1 MITLIAVSKVAHLRV
16 ELYTYSINES
26 YFNLTSKTIVAR
38 DIFFVNVKANLCAIF
53 DQQDVVNR
61 IVPVNRVS
69 GLSRHAIVNRVTIM
83 NRTATIVSMAVVL
96 LASLAVTSTAH
107 AQSTGLK
114 LGQEAPATK
123 KLDLG
128 AAPPASRTPQPT
140 AAATGAAGNGIQTIG
155 AWEVNCVAGADC
167 AMAQI
172 GKDSTS
178 TPILEMVV
186 RKLKTPLD
194 ADGRTAI
201 AVVDFIT
208 PLGVVLTSG
217 LELKI
222 DGGQGEAAPFQICTE
237 QGCLVREPVDQGL
250 IDRLKKGN
258 NASVGVVA
266 ANQGEVTALIS
277 LSGFTKAYD
286 TLQ

>member
-1 MITLIAVSKVAHLRV
+1 MIRRILIQLQNSSLPGK
-16 ELYTYSINES
+16 
-26 YFNLTSKTIVAR
+26 YFS
-38 DIFFVNVKANLCAIF
+38 VNVLVTNQNAGISRKT
-53 DQQDVVNR
+53 R
-61 IVPVNRVS
+61 IIQSAKNS
-69 GLSRHAIVNRVTIM
+69 GIA
-83 NRTATIVSMAVVL
+83 AVVFVATL
-96 LASLAVTSTAH
+96 SAAANAN
-107 AQSTGLK
+107 AQSSGLK
-114 LGQEAPATK
+114 LGQDKPATQ

-128 AAPPASRTPQPT
+128 AAPAKPKAPAQ
-140 AAATGAAGNGIQTIG
+140 AAAPAGAQGQQTIG
-155 AWEVNCVAGADC
+155 AWALNCGAGADC

-172 GKDSTS
+172 GKDSTG

-186 RKLKTPLD
+186 RKLEAPLE

-258 NASVGVVA
+258 GASVMVVA
-266 ANQGEVTALIS
+266 ANQGEVNATIS
-277 LSGFTKAYD
+277 LSGFTKAYNS
-286 TLQ
+286 LR

>member
-1 MITLIAVSKVAHLRV
+1 MKSAEV
-16 ELYTYSINES
+16 EHRHAKL
-26 YFNLTSKTIVAR
+26 
-38 DIFFVNVKANLCAIF
+38 
-53 DQQDVVNR
+53 
-61 IVPVNRVS
+61 NRVS
-69 GLSRHAIVNRVTIM
+69 INRACSGIVATALVYLMVSLSST
-83 NRTATIVSMAVVL
+83 VS
-96 LASLAVTSTAH
+96 

-114 LGQEAPATK
+114 LGQDAPATE

-128 AAPPASRTPQPT
+128 AAPAKPT
-140 AAATGAAGNGIQTIG
+140 AQPKAAASGGAASGIQTIG
-155 AWEVNCVAGADC
+155 AWQLNCGAGADC

-172 GKDSTS
+172 GKDSTG

-186 RKLKTPLD
+186 RKLEAPLE

-222 DGGQGEAAPFQICTE
+222 DGGQGEVAPFQICTE

-258 NASVGVVA
+258 NANVSVVA
-266 ANQGEVTALIS
+266 ANQGDVTALIS
-277 LSGFTKAYD
+277 LSGFTKSYNS
-286 TLQ
+286 LK

>member
-1 MITLIAVSKVAHLRV
+1 MKKSLSNNTVLAKSVRSL
-16 ELYTYSINES
+16 
-26 YFNLTSKTIVAR
+26 F
-38 DIFFVNVKANLCAIF
+38 CALLLL
-53 DQQDVVNR
+53 
-61 IVPVNRVS
+61 S
-69 GLSRHAIVNRVTIM
+69 GLLGI
-83 NRTATIVSMAVVL
+83 L
-96 LASLAVTSTAH
+96 LGGLLGGLLGSTTVF

-114 LGQEAPATK
+114 LGQEAPAQP

-128 AAPPASRTPQPT
+128 AAPKAAPRAQSAQAQVRAPAANP
-140 AAATGAAGNGIQTIG
+140 AAVVTNG
-155 AWEVNCVAGADC
+155 AWQVSCANSGEC

-172 GKDSTS
+172 GKDNTG

-186 RKLKTPLD
+186 RKLDAPLE

-222 DGGQGEAAPFQICTE
+222 DSGNGEAAPFQICTE

-258 NASVGVVA
+258 NAQVSVVA
-266 ANQGEVTALIS
+266 ANQGNVSATIS
-277 LSGFTKAYD
+277 LSGFTKSYNS
-286 TLQ
+286 LR

>member
-1 MITLIAVSKVAHLRV
+1 MNAQVTNQNAGISRNTRIIRAAKKSGIA
-16 ELYTYSINES
+16 
-26 YFNLTSKTIVAR
+26 
-38 DIFFVNVKANLCAIF
+38 
-53 DQQDVVNR
+53 
-61 IVPVNRVS
+61 
-69 GLSRHAIVNRVTIM
+69 
-83 NRTATIVSMAVVL
+83 AVVFVATL
-96 LASLAVTSTAH
+96 SAAGNAN
-107 AQSTGLK
+107 AQSSGLK
-114 LGQEAPATK
+114 LGQDQPATP

-128 AAPPASRTPQPT
+128 AAPAKPNAPAQ
-140 AAATGAAGNGIQTIG
+140 AAAPAGAAAQGQQTIG
-155 AWEVNCVAGADC
+155 AWAFNCGAGADC

-172 GKDSTS
+172 GKDSTG

-186 RKLKTPLD
+186 RKLEAPLE

-258 NASVGVVA
+258 GATVMVVA
-266 ANQGEVTALIS
+266 ANQGEVNAKIS
-277 LSGFTKAYD
+277 LSGFTKAYNS
-286 TLQ
+286 LR

>member
-1 MITLIAVSKVAHLRV
+1 MWNSTLNISVCRFNRPSK
-16 ELYTYSINES
+16 I
-26 YFNLTSKTIVAR
+26 IVAG
-38 DIFFVNVKANLCAIF
+38 DNFFVNVKANFIKLF
-53 DQQDVVNR
+53 SVYS
-61 IVPVNRVS
+61 VS
-69 GLSRHAIVNRVTIM
+69 A
-83 NRTATIVSMAVVL
+83 AL
-96 LASLAVTSTAH
+96 LATALFIPAIAH

-114 LGQEAPATK
+114 LGQDAPETP

-128 AAPPASRTPQPT
+128 AAPVKPRAQANSGAS
-140 AAATGAAGNGIQTIG
+140 AGGGAGVQTIG
-155 AWEVNCVAGADC
+155 DWQVSCAAGADC

-172 GKDSTS
+172 GNDNSG

-186 RKLKTPLD
+186 RKLEAPLE

-222 DGGQGEAAPFQICTE
+222 DSGNGEAAPFQICTE

-258 NASVGVVA
+258 AATVSVVA
-266 ANQGEVTALIS
+266 ANQGDVTANIS
-277 LSGFTKAYD
+277 LSGFTKAYNS
-286 TLQ
+286 LR

>member
-1 MITLIAVSKVAHLRV
+1 M
-16 ELYTYSINES
+16 
-26 YFNLTSKTIVAR
+26 
-38 DIFFVNVKANLCAIF
+38 
-53 DQQDVVNR
+53 
-61 IVPVNRVS
+61 NRVVTLCVV
-69 GLSRHAIVNRVTIM
+69 LS
-83 NRTATIVSMAVVL
+83 SMAM
-96 LASLAVTSTAH
+96 TSAAY

-114 LGQEAPATK
+114 LGQEAPATEK
-123 KLDLG
+123 IDLG
-128 AAPPASRTPQPT
+128 AAPAKPKPQATPST
-140 AAATGAAGNGIQTIG
+140 AAAGALQTFG
-155 AWEVNCVAGADC
+155 AWQVNCAAGADC

-172 GKDSTS
+172 GKDNTG

-186 RKLKTPLD
+186 RKLEAPLE

-266 ANQGEVTALIS
+266 ANQGDVTATIS
-277 LSGFTKAYD
+277 LSGFTKAYAS
-286 TLQ
+286 LK

>member
-1 MITLIAVSKVAHLRV
+1 M
-16 ELYTYSINES
+16 YNQQQ
-26 YFNLTSKTIVAR
+26 NLSMSGKN
-38 DIFFVNVKANLCAIF
+38 FSVNVKVTN
-53 DQQDVVNR
+53 QQTNDGWKIRASRVVR
-61 IVPVNRVS
+61 
-69 GLSRHAIVNRVTIM
+69 
-83 NRTATIVSMAVVL
+83 ATSAAALVL
-96 LASLAVTSTAH
+96 LAAVVTASNVN

-114 LGQEAPATK
+114 LGQEAPATE

-128 AAPPASRTPQPT
+128 AAPAKPKAPAK
-140 AAATGAAGNGIQTIG
+140 AATGAAASGVQTIG
-155 AWEVNCVAGADC
+155 AWQFNCGQGADC

-172 GKDSTS
+172 GKDSS
-178 TPILEMVV
+178 GTPILEMVV
-186 RKLKTPLD
+186 RKLEAPLE

-222 DGGQGEAAPFQICTE
+222 DGGRGEAAPFQICTE

-258 NASVGVVA
+258 NANVLVVA
-266 ANQGEVTALIS
+266 ANQGDVNATIS
-277 LSGFTKAYD
+277 LSGFTKAYNS
-286 TLQ
+286 LR

>member
-1 MITLIAVSKVAHLRV
+1 M
-16 ELYTYSINES
+16 
-26 YFNLTSKTIVAR
+26 
-38 DIFFVNVKANLCAIF
+38 NVKANLCAILDRQGVANGIIF
-53 DQQDVVNR
+53 VNR
-61 IVPVNRVS
+61 GSEPSRPEIVKRVS
-69 GLSRHAIVNRVTIM
+69 TM
-83 NRTATIVSMAVVL
+83 NQKATMMGVAAL
-96 LASLAVTSTAH
+96 LLTSLALTSTAQ
-107 AQSTGLK
+107 AQSTGIK
-114 LGQEAPATK
+114 LGQDAPAPE

-128 AAPPASRTPQPT
+128 AAPTRQAPKPAT
-140 AAATGAAGNGIQTIG
+140 APSGGAASGVQTIG
-155 AWEVNCVAGADC
+155 AWQVSCNAGADC

-172 GKDSTS
+172 GKDKTG

-186 RKLKTPLD
+186 RKLEMPLD

-258 NASVGVVA
+258 GASVAVVA
-266 ANQGEVTALIS
+266 ANQGDVTAQIS
-277 LSGFTKAYD
+277 LSGFTKAYG
-286 TLQ
+286 TLR

>member
-1 MITLIAVSKVAHLRV
+1 MRQKLRTYEGNSTLKSEVRLILIELSLSMLRIMF
-16 ELYTYSINES
+16 S
-26 YFNLTSKTIVAR
+26 
-38 DIFFVNVKANLCAIF
+38 VNVNNKLCAKVERCSA
-53 DQQDVVNR
+53 QM
-61 IVPVNRVS
+61 VPA
-69 GLSRHAIVNRVTIM
+69 G
-83 NRTATIVSMAVVL
+83 VL
-96 LASLAVTSTAH
+96 LAALVLSPFAH

-114 LGQEAPATK
+114 LGQEAPATQ

-128 AAPPASRTPQPT
+128 AAPTKPKAQQQAGAP
-140 AAATGAAGNGIQTIG
+140 AAAGVQTIG
-155 AWEVNCVAGADC
+155 AWQFSCTEGADC

-172 GKDSTS
+172 GKDNTG

-186 RKLKTPLD
+186 RKLEAPLE

-222 DGGQGEAAPFQICTE
+222 DSGQGEAAPFQICTE

-258 NASVGVVA
+258 NATVSVVA
-266 ANQGEVTALIS
+266 ANQGDVSANIS
-277 LSGFTKAYD
+277 LSGFTKAYNS
-286 TLQ
+286 LR

>member
-1 MITLIAVSKVAHLRV
+1 MYRFA
-16 ELYTYSINES
+16 
-26 YFNLTSKTIVAR
+26 KTCSA
-38 DIFFVNVKANLCAIF
+38 
-53 DQQDVVNR
+53 
-61 IVPVNRVS
+61 
-69 GLSRHAIVNRVTIM
+69 
-83 NRTATIVSMAVVL
+83 AVVL
-96 LASLAVTSTAH
+96 FAGVVVASSVS

-114 LGQEAPATK
+114 LGQEAPEAQ

-128 AAPPASRTPQPT
+128 AAPARPQAPAAPSS
-140 AAATGAAGNGIQTIG
+140 GGSSEGLQTIG
-155 AWEVNCVAGADC
+155 AWQVNCGPGADC

-172 GKDSTS
+172 GKDETG

-186 RKLKTPLD
+186 RKLEAPLE

-250 IDRLKKGN
+250 IDRLKKGS
-258 NASVGVVA
+258 NASILVIA
-266 ANQGEVTALIS
+266 ANQGEVNANIS
-277 LSGFTKAYD
+277 LSGFTKAYNS
-286 TLQ
+286 LK